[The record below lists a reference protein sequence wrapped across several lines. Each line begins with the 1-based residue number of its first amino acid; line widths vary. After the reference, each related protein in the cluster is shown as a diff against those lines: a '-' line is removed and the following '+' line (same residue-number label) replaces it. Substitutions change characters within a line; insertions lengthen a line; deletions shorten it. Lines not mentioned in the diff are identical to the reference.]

1 MESTLEELDFE
12 NGGNETGHQSCQIVH
27 LVGNRRAYSQLGYL
41 KGWSNGK
48 MTTKDYFGF
57 LLHLL
62 FHNYRGL
69 VYNYN

>member
-12 NGGNETGHQSCQIVH
+12 NGGNETGHQSYQIVH
-27 LVGNRRAYSQLGYL
+27 LVGNRRAYSQSRYP
-41 KGWSNGK
+41 KGWFNRK

-62 FHNYRGL
+62 FHNYKGF
-69 VYNYN
+69 VYDYN